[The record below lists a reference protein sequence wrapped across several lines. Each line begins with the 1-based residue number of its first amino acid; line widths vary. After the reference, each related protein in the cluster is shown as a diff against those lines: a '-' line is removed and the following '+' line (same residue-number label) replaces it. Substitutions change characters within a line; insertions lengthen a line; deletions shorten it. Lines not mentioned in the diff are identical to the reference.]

1 MLKNQENK
9 SRSSFMSRHPAAV
22 LCLVLTLLVVALHLN
37 NTEALEHYELKLYNF
52 MFKVR
57 GMAKPS
63 GDVVILAIDDK
74 AIEYLGDWPWNH
86 QVLAQLVEAL
96 TYYHPR
102 CVAFRFPIKENVD
115 DFVSG
120 MSQLLAENILQ
131 SGNIILPFYPTLAD
145 RTPNTKTAAEWLG
158 RSTLESILPFEAE
171 KIPKAS
177 RIESASEIFA
187 RSAVTSAAL
196 LSQFDSDN
204 HVRRQPFIMR
214 FERNLYPSIE
224 LAAAARHVG
233 ASFDRIEFDQDA
245 GRLKIGDIMIPVDKK
260 GQSLIRFYGPAG
272 SFPSY
277 SAKDFWDGE
286 LQVDQI
292 RGKTVLVA
300 VTASGIAERLL
311 TPMGDDFTP
320 AEISANAI
328 NNLITGEFISSLNS
342 SMDIEFFIILFIGVL
357 SALLLS
363 RIGLFYRFIML
374 SVICLAL
381 FVFSFVMFTSF
392 STHVDIVYPIVLLIL
407 MAVASPL
414 MSWNMPSSRDSKATS
429 PRSSDEAEKKKQ
441 EPATS
446 PTPKK
451 DLFRQQ
457 EIVKDKVTSDR
468 IDKESAETN
477 LLEEMQMESSDM
489 DGFDIEHATLA
500 AEQSEEPERSRVTAS
515 NDEAGSDSG
524 SDGISS
530 ADMPESFGRY
540 EVIEKIGK
548 GAMGTVYKGNDPAIG
563 RLVALKTIRVDK
575 IADASEVDE
584 LRERLNRE
592 AKAAGNLSH
601 PNIVTI
607 YDVGQDGE
615 TQYIAMEFLE
625 GFTLE
630 QVINR
635 QLQLNFKIAAKVVFQ
650 VCSALS
656 YAHKNSLIHRDIKP
670 ANIMVLDNFHV
681 KVMDFGIAR
690 FESSSLTRTGIA
702 MGTPSYISPEQLKG
716 EEVTPSSDIFSL
728 GVVLYE
734 MLCGKKP
741 FVGEGISNLIM
752 KIINDDPE
760 TPSSINENIPPILD
774 LIVKKSLAKNPYN
787 RYQSADEFSRAL
799 EDFAVSFREK
809 RVSF

>member
-1 MLKNQENK
+1 MFKKSDNK
-9 SRSSFMSRHPAAV
+9 PGSTFISRHPAAV

-37 NTEALEHYELKLYNF
+37 NTEAFEKYELKLYDF
-52 MFKVR
+52 MFKIR
-57 GMAKPS
+57 GTAQPS

-74 AIEYLGDWPWNH
+74 SIEYLGDWPWNH
-86 QVLAQLVEAL
+86 QTLAQLVEAL
-96 TYYHPR
+96 MYYDPR
-102 CVAFRFPIKENVD
+102 CVVFRFPIKDNVD

-145 RTPNTKTAAEWLG
+145 RTPNTKTAEDWLA
-158 RSTLESILPFEAE
+158 RSALESILPFEAE
-171 KIPKAS
+171 YVPKAS
-177 RIESASEIFA
+177 RIESGSEMFTQ
-187 RSAVTSAAL
+187 SAVTSAAL
-196 LSQFDSDN
+196 LSHFDSDN
-204 HVRRQPFIMR
+204 HVRRQPLLMR

-233 ASFDRIEFDQDA
+233 TPLDRIEFDQNT
-245 GRLKIGDIMIPVDKK
+245 GKLNIGDITIPVDAE
-260 GQSLIRFYGPAG
+260 GEALVSFYGQAG

-292 RGKTVLVA
+292 RNKTVLIA
-300 VTASGIAERLL
+300 VTANNIADKVT
-311 TPMGDDFTP
+311 TPMGAGFTP
-320 AEISANAI
+320 AEVSASTI
-328 NNLITGEFISSLNS
+328 NNLITGDFISPFDS
-342 SMDIEFFIILFIGVL
+342 STDAEFFIILFIGIA

-363 RIGLFYRFIML
+363 RISTIYRFIVL
-374 SVICLAL
+374 GVFSVAL

-392 STHVDIVYPIVLLIL
+392 NTHVDIVYPIVLLTL
-407 MAVASPL
+407 LAVASPI
-414 MSWNMPSSRDSKATS
+414 MSWSAPPGHRASRNKQQLQKKEKESETDSK
-429 PRSSDEAEKKKQ
+429 
-441 EPATS
+441 
-446 PTPKK
+446 PKK
-451 DLFRQQ
+451 DLFRQPSLV
-457 EIVKDKVTSDR
+457 EKKTSSKN
-468 IDKESAETN
+468 IDEESAETN
-477 LLEEMQMESSDM
+477 LLEETQLESSDI
-489 DGFDIEHATLA
+489 DQFSTEYA
-500 AEQSEEPERSRVTAS
+500 ALSEEQPQEPERSRVSAS
-515 NDEAGSDSG
+515 INKSINDSESCA
-524 SDGISS
+524 IVS
-530 ADMPESFGRY
+530 ANMPDSFGRY
-540 EVIEKIGK
+540 EVLEVIGK
-548 GAMGTVYKGNDPAIG
+548 GAMGTVYKGKDPAIG

-575 IADASEVDE
+575 IADASEVVE

-592 AKAAGNLSH
+592 AKAAGSLSH

-607 YDVGQDGE
+607 YDVGLDGD
-615 TQYIAMEFLE
+615 TQYIAMEYLE

-656 YAHKNSLIHRDIKP
+656 YAHKHNLIHRDIKP

-741 FVGEGISNLIM
+741 FVGDSISNLIM
-752 KIINDDPE
+752 KIINDDPPV
-760 TPSSINENIPPILD
+760 PSSINENIPPILD
-774 LIVKKSLAKNPYN
+774 LIVKKSIAKNPYD
-787 RYQSADEFSRAL
+787 RYQSAGEFSRAL
-799 EDFAVSFREK
+799 
-809 RVSF
+809 

>member
-1 MLKNQENK
+1 MAIRNMIPKLKNRENK
-9 SRSSFMSRHPAAV
+9 SRLSFISRHPAIV

-37 NTEALEHYELKLYNF
+37 NTEALERYEMKLYDF
-52 MFKVR
+52 MFKMR
-57 GMAKPS
+57 GMTKPS

-102 CVAFRFPIKENVD
+102 CVAFRFPIKENVH

-131 SGNIILPFYPTLAD
+131 SGNIILPFYPTLSA
-145 RTPNTKTAAEWLG
+145 RTPNTKTAAGWLS
-158 RSTLESILPFEAE
+158 RSTLNSILPFEAE
-171 KIPKAS
+171 NVPKAS
-177 RIESASEIFA
+177 RIDLASEMFA

-204 HVRRQPFIMR
+204 HVRRQPLIVR

-233 ASFDRIEFDQDA
+233 ASFDLIKFDQDA
-245 GRLKIGDIMIPVDKK
+245 GRLTIGDILIPVDNK
-260 GQSLIRFYGPAG
+260 GQSLIRFYGPVG

-277 SAKDFWDGE
+277 SVKDFWDGE

-292 RGKTVLVA
+292 RNKTVLVA
-300 VTASGIAERLL
+300 LTASAITDSLS
-311 TPMGDDFTP
+311 TPVGDDFTP
-320 AEISANAI
+320 AETSANVI
-328 NNLITGEFISSLNS
+328 NNIIAGEFISPLNS
-342 SMDIEFFIILFIGVL
+342 STDIEFFIILLIGIL
-357 SALLLS
+357 SALALP
-363 RIGLFYRFIML
+363 RIGTLYRFL
-374 SVICLAL
+374 VLGVICLAL
-381 FVFSFVMFTSF
+381 FTFSFVMFTSF
-392 STHVDIVYPIVLLIL
+392 STYVDIVYPIVLLML

-414 MSWNMPSSRDSKATS
+414 MSWNKPSDRYDSAASSRSSAEATT
-429 PRSSDEAEKKKQ
+429 K
-441 EPATS
+441 T
-446 PTPKK
+446 T
-451 DLFRQQ
+451 
-457 EIVKDKVTSDR
+457 
-468 IDKESAETN
+468 KESTSSPAPERNRVKPHGIARDRNIPDEVDQNSEETEFIDE
-477 LLEEMQMESSDM
+477 LGQKPPRM
-489 DGFDIEHATLA
+489 DRSKVEHATPD
-500 AEQSEEPERSRVTAS
+500 AEHPVEPERSRISAS
-515 NDEAGSDSG
+515 EDEAGSDSE
-524 SDGISS
+524 SDGIYSTN
-530 ADMPESFGRY
+530 MPESFGRY
-540 EVIEKIGK
+540 
-548 GAMGTVYKGNDPAIG
+548 VYKGKDPAIG

-607 YDVGQDGE
+607 YDVGLDGD
-615 TQYIAMEFLE
+615 TQYIAMEFLK

-630 QVINR
+630 QVISR

-650 VCSALS
+650 ICSALS
-656 YAHKNSLIHRDIKP
+656 YAHKHNIVHRDIKP
-670 ANIMVLDNFHV
+670 ANIMVLENFHV

-734 MLCGKKP
+734 MVCGKKP

-752 KIINDDPE
+752 KIINDDPAM
-760 TPSSINENIPPILD
+760 PSSISDGIPPILD
-774 LIVKKSLAKNPYN
+774 LIVKKALAKNPYD
-787 RYQSADEFSRAL
+787 RYQSADEFSHAL
-799 EDFAVSFREK
+799 EDFAVTFSEK
-809 RVSF
+809 RTSF